1 MFTAR
6 ERNSEGSTGKFMTRS
21 QSREQAFAL
30 LFEKSF
36 NPETD
41 MDDIISLSLENELIE
56 PDEFASMLA
65 QTAWDKLFS
74 IDDII
79 EKYSKNWKK
88 HRISRV
94 ALSAMRLS
102 ICELMY
108 IPEVPVGTS
117 INEAVELCKNTLR
130 QRMRRSSTA
139 FSALWR
145 AKKSLPT
152 EAAPTPRKGNKPWL
166 FILA

>member
-1 MFTAR
+1 
-6 ERNSEGSTGKFMTRS
+6 MTRS

-102 ICELMY
+102 ICELM
-108 IPEVPVGTS
+108 
-117 INEAVELCKNTLR
+117 
-130 QRMRRSSTA
+130 
-139 FSALWR
+139 
-145 AKKSLPT
+145 
-152 EAAPTPRKGNKPWL
+152 
-166 FILA
+166 

>member
-1 MFTAR
+1 MR
-6 ERNSEGSTGKFMTRS
+6 PERTTLMTRS

-41 MDDIISLSLENELIE
+41 MEDIITLSLENDIIE

-94 ALSAMRLS
+94 ALAAMRLS
-102 ICELMY
+102 VCELMY
-108 IPEVPVGTS
+108 IPEVPVGAS
-117 INEAVELCKNTLR
+117 INEAVELCKKYATADDASFVNGVLGSVAR
-130 QRMRRSSTA
+130 NEKLADRNSSA
-139 FSALWR
+139 GS
-145 AKKSLPT
+145 SDG
-152 EAAPTPRKGNKPWL
+152 E
-166 FILA
+166 

>member
-1 MFTAR
+1 MR
-6 ERNSEGSTGKFMTRS
+6 PERTTLMTRS

-41 MDDIISLSLENELIE
+41 MEDIITLSLENDIIE

-74 IDDII
+74 IDAII

-94 ALSAMRLS
+94 ALAAMRLS
-102 ICELMY
+102 VCELMY
-108 IPEVPVGTS
+108 IPEVPVGAS
-117 INEAVELCKNTLR
+117 INEAVELCKKYATADDASFVNGVLGSVAR
-130 QRMRRSSTA
+130 NEKLADRNSSA
-139 FSALWR
+139 GS
-145 AKKSLPT
+145 SDG
-152 EAAPTPRKGNKPWL
+152 E
-166 FILA
+166 

>member
-1 MFTAR
+1 MR
-6 ERNSEGSTGKFMTRS
+6 PERTTLMTRS

-41 MDDIISLSLENELIE
+41 MEDIITLSLENDIIE

-74 IDDII
+74 IDAII

-94 ALSAMRLS
+94 ALAAMRLS
-102 ICELMY
+102 VCELMY
-108 IPEVPVGTS
+108 IPEVPVGAS
-117 INEAVELCKNTLR
+117 INEAVELCKKYATADDASFVNGVLGSVAR
-130 QRMRRSSTA
+130 NEKLADRSS
-139 FSALWR
+139 SAG
-145 AKKSLPT
+145 SSDG
-152 EAAPTPRKGNKPWL
+152 E
-166 FILA
+166 

>member
-1 MFTAR
+1 
-6 ERNSEGSTGKFMTRS
+6 MTRS

-41 MDDIISLSLENELIE
+41 MDDIITISLENELIE

-94 ALSAMRLS
+94 ALSALRLS
-102 ICELMY
+102 ICELLY
-108 IPEVPVGTS
+108 IPSVPVGAS
-117 INEAVELCKNTLR
+117 INEAVELCKKYATAEDASFVNGVLGSVAR
-130 QRMRRSSTA
+130 EEKLADRSGSD
-139 FSALWR
+139 
-145 AKKSLPT
+145 
-152 EAAPTPRKGNKPWL
+152 APEGE
-166 FILA
+166 

>member
-1 MFTAR
+1 
-6 ERNSEGSTGKFMTRS
+6 MTRS

-117 INEAVELCKNTLR
+117 INEAVELCKKYA
-130 QRMRRSSTA
+130 TA
-139 FSALWR
+139 
-145 AKKSLPT
+145 
-152 EAAPTPRKGNKPWL
+152 
-166 FILA
+166 

>member
-1 MFTAR
+1 
-6 ERNSEGSTGKFMTRS
+6 MTRS

-41 MDDIISLSLENELIE
+41 MDDIITISLENELIE

-94 ALSAMRLS
+94 ALSALRLS
-102 ICELMY
+102 ICELLY
-108 IPEVPVGTS
+108 IPSVPVGAS
-117 INEAVELCKNTLR
+117 INEAVELCKNTPR
-130 QRMRRSSTA
+130 QRMRRSSTV
-139 FSALWR
+139 FSALWCAR
-145 AKKSLPT
+145 KSLPT
-152 EAAPTPRKGNKPWL
+152 EAARKSRKGNKPWL
-166 FILA
+166 FISA

>member
-1 MFTAR
+1 
-6 ERNSEGSTGKFMTRS
+6 MTRS

-74 IDDII
+74 I
-79 EKYSKNWKK
+79 
-88 HRISRV
+88 
-94 ALSAMRLS
+94 
-102 ICELMY
+102 
-108 IPEVPVGTS
+108 
-117 INEAVELCKNTLR
+117 NEAVELCKKYATAEDASFVNGVLGSVAR
-130 QRMRRSSTA
+130 EEKLADRSGSD
-139 FSALWR
+139 
-145 AKKSLPT
+145 
-152 EAAPTPRKGNKPWL
+152 APEGE
-166 FILA
+166 

>member
-1 MFTAR
+1 M
-6 ERNSEGSTGKFMTRS
+6 K
-21 QSREQAFAL
+21 
-30 LFEKSF
+30 
-36 NPETD
+36 
-41 MDDIISLSLENELIE
+41 SLSLENELIE

-117 INEAVELCKNTLR
+117 INEAVELCKKYATAEDASFVNGVLGSVSR
-130 QRMRRSSTA
+130 EEKLADRSGSD
-139 FSALWR
+139 
-145 AKKSLPT
+145 
-152 EAAPTPRKGNKPWL
+152 APEGE
-166 FILA
+166 

>member
-1 MFTAR
+1 
-6 ERNSEGSTGKFMTRS
+6 MTRS

-41 MDDIISLSLENELIE
+41 MDDIIALSLENELIE

-117 INEAVELCKNTLR
+117 INEAVELCKKYATAEDASFVNGVLGSVSR
-130 QRMRRSSTA
+130 EEKLADRSGSD
-139 FSALWR
+139 
-145 AKKSLPT
+145 
-152 EAAPTPRKGNKPWL
+152 APEGE
-166 FILA
+166 

>member
-1 MFTAR
+1 
-6 ERNSEGSTGKFMTRS
+6 MTRS

-117 INEAVELCKNTLR
+117 INEAVELCKKIRYGRGCVVR
-130 QRMRRSSTA
+130 QRCSRLCVARRKACRQKRLRRPGRGISHGCLSWHRYKQLYYIRRS
-139 FSALWR
+139 L
-145 AKKSLPT
+145 
-152 EAAPTPRKGNKPWL
+152 
-166 FILA
+166 

>member
-1 MFTAR
+1 
-6 ERNSEGSTGKFMTRS
+6 
-21 QSREQAFAL
+21 
-30 LFEKSF
+30 
-36 NPETD
+36 

-117 INEAVELCKNTLR
+117 INEAVELCKNY
-130 QRMRRSSTA
+130 STA
-139 FSALWR
+139 EVASFVNGVLGSVAR
-145 AKKSLPT
+145 ADTLAERSGSD
-152 EAAPTPRKGNKPWL
+152 APEGE
-166 FILA
+166 

>member
-1 MFTAR
+1 
-6 ERNSEGSTGKFMTRS
+6 MTRS

-41 MDDIISLSLENELIE
+41 MDDIITISLENELIE

-79 EKYSKNWKK
+79 ENIRRTGKSTEYP
-88 HRISRV
+88 
-94 ALSAMRLS
+94 ALR
-102 ICELMY
+102 C
-108 IPEVPVGTS
+108 PP
-117 INEAVELCKNTLR
+117 
-130 QRMRRSSTA
+130 
-139 FSALWR
+139 
-145 AKKSLPT
+145 
-152 EAAPTPRKGNKPWL
+152 
-166 FILA
+166 

>member
-1 MFTAR
+1 MR
-6 ERNSEGSTGKFMTRS
+6 PERTTLMTRS

-41 MDDIISLSLENELIE
+41 MEDIITLSLENDIIE

-74 IDDII
+74 IDAII

-94 ALSAMRLS
+94 ALAAMRLS
-102 ICELMY
+102 VCELMY
-108 IPEVPVGTS
+108 IPEVPVGAS
-117 INEAVELCKNTLR
+117 INEAVELCKKYATTDDASFVNGVLGSVAR
-130 QRMRRSSTA
+130 NEKLADRNSSA
-139 FSALWR
+139 DS
-145 AKKSLPT
+145 SDG
-152 EAAPTPRKGNKPWL
+152 E
-166 FILA
+166 

>member
-1 MFTAR
+1 
-6 ERNSEGSTGKFMTRS
+6 MTRS

-117 INEAVELCKNTLR
+117 INEAVELC
-130 QRMRRSSTA
+130 
-139 FSALWR
+139 
-145 AKKSLPT
+145 
-152 EAAPTPRKGNKPWL
+152 
-166 FILA
+166 

>member
-1 MFTAR
+1 MR
-6 ERNSEGSTGKFMTRS
+6 SERITLMTRS

-41 MDDIISLSLENELIE
+41 MEDIITLSLENDIIE

-94 ALSAMRLS
+94 ALAAMRLS
-102 ICELMY
+102 VCELMY
-108 IPEVPVGTS
+108 IPEVPVGAS
-117 INEAVELCKNTLR
+117 INEAVELCKKYATADDASFVNGVLGSVAR
-130 QRMRRSSTA
+130 NEKLADRNSSA
-139 FSALWR
+139 GS
-145 AKKSLPT
+145 SDG
-152 EAAPTPRKGNKPWL
+152 E
-166 FILA
+166 

>member
-1 MFTAR
+1 
-6 ERNSEGSTGKFMTRS
+6 MTRS

-117 INEAVELCKNTLR
+117 INEA
-130 QRMRRSSTA
+130 RSSTA

-145 AKKSLPT
+145 VKKSLPT

>member
-1 MFTAR
+1 
-6 ERNSEGSTGKFMTRS
+6 MTRS

-74 IDDII
+74 MIS
-79 EKYSKNWKK
+79 SKNIQ
-88 HRISRV
+88 RTGRSTEYP
-94 ALSAMRLS
+94 AS
-102 ICELMY
+102 
-108 IPEVPVGTS
+108 
-117 INEAVELCKNTLR
+117 LCPLCD
-130 QRMRRSSTA
+130 
-139 FSALWR
+139 
-145 AKKSLPT
+145 
-152 EAAPTPRKGNKPWL
+152 
-166 FILA
+166 

>member
-1 MFTAR
+1 
-6 ERNSEGSTGKFMTRS
+6 MTRS

-79 EKYSKNWKK
+79 ENIQ
-88 HRISRV
+88 RTEE
-94 ALSAMRLS
+94 AQN
-102 ICELMY
+102 
-108 IPEVPVGTS
+108 IPRRSVRYATEHLRAYVHTGSPGRHL
-117 INEAVELCKNTLR
+117 NKRGCRAVQKIRYGRGCVVR
-130 QRMRRSSTA
+130 QRCSRLCGA
-139 FSALWR
+139 
-145 AKKSLPT
+145 
-152 EAAPTPRKGNKPWL
+152 
-166 FILA
+166 

>member
-1 MFTAR
+1 MR
-6 ERNSEGSTGKFMTRS
+6 SERITLMTRS

-41 MDDIISLSLENELIE
+41 MEDIITLSLENDIIE

-74 IDDII
+74 IDAII

-94 ALSAMRLS
+94 ALAAMRLS
-102 ICELMY
+102 VCELMY
-108 IPEVPVGTS
+108 IPEVPVGAS
-117 INEAVELCKNTLR
+117 INEAVELCKKYATADDASFVNGVLGSVAR
-130 QRMRRSSTA
+130 NEKLADRSS
-139 FSALWR
+139 SAG
-145 AKKSLPT
+145 SSDG
-152 EAAPTPRKGNKPWL
+152 E
-166 FILA
+166 

>member
-1 MFTAR
+1 
-6 ERNSEGSTGKFMTRS
+6 MTRS

-74 IDDII
+74 IDDIQRTGRST
-79 EKYSKNWKK
+79 EYPAS
-88 HRISRV
+88 
-94 ALSAMRLS
+94 
-102 ICELMY
+102 
-108 IPEVPVGTS
+108 
-117 INEAVELCKNTLR
+117 LC
-130 QRMRRSSTA
+130 
-139 FSALWR
+139 
-145 AKKSLPT
+145 
-152 EAAPTPRKGNKPWL
+152 PR
-166 FILA
+166 

>member
-79 EKYSKNWKK
+79 EKYSKNWKNTEYPA
-88 HRISRV
+88 S
-94 ALSAMRLS
+94 
-102 ICELMY
+102 
-108 IPEVPVGTS
+108 
-117 INEAVELCKNTLR
+117 LCL
-130 QRMRRSSTA
+130 
-139 FSALWR
+139 LCD
-145 AKKSLPT
+145 
-152 EAAPTPRKGNKPWL
+152 
-166 FILA
+166 

>member
-1 MFTAR
+1 
-6 ERNSEGSTGKFMTRS
+6 MTRS

-117 INEAVELCKNTLR
+117 INEAVELCKKYA
-130 QRMRRSSTA
+130 TA
-139 FSALWR
+139 EDAVFSALWR

>member
-1 MFTAR
+1 
-6 ERNSEGSTGKFMTRS
+6 MTRS

-117 INEAVELCKNTLR
+117 INEAVELCKKYARLCVARRKACRQKRLR
-130 QRMRRSSTA
+130 RPGRGISHGCLSWHRYKQLYYIRRS
-139 FSALWR
+139 L
-145 AKKSLPT
+145 
-152 EAAPTPRKGNKPWL
+152 
-166 FILA
+166 

>member
-1 MFTAR
+1 MR
-6 ERNSEGSTGKFMTRS
+6 SERITLMTRS

-41 MDDIISLSLENELIE
+41 MEDIITLSLENDIIE

-94 ALSAMRLS
+94 ALAAMRLS
-102 ICELMY
+102 VCELMY
-108 IPEVPVGTS
+108 IPEVPVGAS
-117 INEAVELCKNTLR
+117 INEAVELCKKYATADDASFVNGVLGSVAR
-130 QRMRRSSTA
+130 NEKLADRSS
-139 FSALWR
+139 SAG
-145 AKKSLPT
+145 SSDG
-152 EAAPTPRKGNKPWL
+152 E
-166 FILA
+166 

>member
-1 MFTAR
+1 MR
-6 ERNSEGSTGKFMTRS
+6 PERTTLMTRS

-41 MDDIISLSLENELIE
+41 MEDIITLSLENDIIE

-94 ALSAMRLS
+94 ALAAMRLS
-102 ICELMY
+102 VCELMY
-108 IPEVPVGTS
+108 IPEVPVGAS
-117 INEAVELCKNTLR
+117 INEAVELCKKYATADDASFVNGVLGSVAR
-130 QRMRRSSTA
+130 NEKLADRSS
-139 FSALWR
+139 SAG
-145 AKKSLPT
+145 SSDG
-152 EAAPTPRKGNKPWL
+152 E
-166 FILA
+166 